1 MGWFGELFWGF
12 QRFQLLFS
20 EFFQFLGWVWGA
32 VLGISAVSAA
42 FFQNFS
48 SFWAGLGSCFR
59 NFSSFSYFFP
69 EFFQFL
75 GWIWE
80 LFWEFQQFQLLF
92 PRIFP
97 DFGLRL
103 GAVLEV
109 LGISAPSFAY
119 YAINQSFCANVCH
132 DRSISIFCDVL
143 KNIAL
148 SVKSGNIIIKC
159 QYLTHKQIKISVYVS
174 F

>member
-1 MGWFGELFWGF
+1 MHQLGKLYSLINEKSREDWGKVELMVSICLITRCKYKKQAGVGSCFVDF
-12 QRFQLLFS
+12 CYFSYFFS
-20 EFFQFLGWVWGA
+20 EFFR
-32 VLGISAVSAA
+32 I
-42 FFQNFS
+42 
-48 SFWAGLGSCFR
+48 
-59 NFSSFSYFFP
+59 
-69 EFFQFL
+69 L
-75 GWIWE
+75 GWIRV
-80 LFWEFQQFQLLF
+80 LFWEFLQFQLLF

-119 YAINQSFCANVCH
+119 YAINQSFCSNVCH

-159 QYLTHKQIKISVYVS
+159 QYLTHK
-174 F
+174 

>member
-1 MGWFGELFWGF
+1 MGKSRENDADAILIYISAYDNYFIELFEVEPLW
-12 QRFQLLFS
+12 
-20 EFFQFLGWVWGA
+20 
-32 VLGISAVSAA
+32 
-42 FFQNFS
+42 
-48 SFWAGLGSCFR
+48 LGSCFSD
-59 NFSSFSYFFP
+59 FSSFSYFFL
-69 EFFQFL
+69 EFFQLL
-75 GWIWE
+75 GWIRE
-80 LFWEFQQFQLLF
+80 LFCGFLLFQLLF
-92 PRIFP
+92 FGIFLA
-97 DFGLRL
+97 FGLRL

-119 YAINQSFCANVCH
+119 YAINQSFCSNVCH

>member
-1 MGWFGELFWGF
+1 MWILVISATFLEIFPAVSLVLGSCFVDFCYFSYFFSEFFRILGWIRVLFWGF
-12 QRFQLLFS
+12 L
-20 EFFQFLGWVWGA
+20 
-32 VLGISAVSAA
+32 
-42 FFQNFS
+42 
-48 SFWAGLGSCFR
+48 
-59 NFSSFSYFFP
+59 
-69 EFFQFL
+69 
-75 GWIWE
+75 
-80 LFWEFQQFQLLF
+80 QFQLLF

-119 YAINQSFCANVCH
+119 YAINQSFCSNVCH

-159 QYLTHKQIKISVYVS
+159 QYLIHKQIKMSVYVS